1 MKDLHLYSYLN
12 ERLEHRQPRRV
23 QQPSL
28 MEAGVL
34 IAITDEANPQLLL
47 TQRSY
52 NLSSHR
58 GEVAF
63 PGGKRDVED
72 DSIIITAL
80 REAEEEVALKPN
92 KVKVVGELD
101 QVVSRFGYLVTPV
114 LGVIQ
119 PEQRLVANEDELS
132 AIFTVPLEHFMKPP
146 SSYFEQSNFRI
157 PSYDYQGFH
166 IWGLTAVMIVE
177 MMNNLWDCQIDIR
190 GNLL

>member
-1 MKDLHLYSYLN
+1 MNKLPLYQYLN
-12 ERLEHRQPRRV
+12 ERLSGVQRRTLP
-23 QQPSL
+23 QLSL
-28 MEAGVL
+28 AEAGVL
-34 IAITDEANPQLLL
+34 VAITDEPDPQLLL

-63 PGGKRDVED
+63 PGGKRDDED
-72 DSIIITAL
+72 ANIIVTAL
-80 REAEEEVALKPN
+80 REAEEEVALQPSR
-92 KVKVVGELD
+92 VKIVGELD

-119 PEQRLVANEDELS
+119 PEQQLVANKDELD
-132 AIFTVPLEHFMKPP
+132 AIFTVPLERFTEPP
-146 SSYFEQSNFRI
+146 SRYFEQGNFRI

-177 MMNNLWDCQIDIR
+177 MMNKFWDCDIEFKI
-190 GNLL
+190 